1 MAGPTRRA
9 FDEALMRE
17 ALFGAGTSVWEWHL
31 PSDELT
37 NVDTT
42 TALLGYGPGEIVSN
56 QAAWDEVI
64 HPDDR
69 AGIEAA
75 VERHARGA
83 SPIFEHEYRARHK
96 DGRWVWLSERGRI
109 VEWGADGQPLRML
122 GTITDISQRRQAQDH
137 VLALAE
143 RLQQIARAVPGMVFQ
158 FERKPD
164 GASRFPWVSESC
176 RDLVGLP
183 PENLMADATDFLRL
197 VPDAQREQLLA
208 GIGAS
213 AQSLAPW
220 RADFPVRHAKG
231 ERRLTGSASPR
242 RLADGT
248 TLWHG
253 YLEDTTDLRQLEA
266 ARRTAAEAAAASAAK
281 TLFLSRVSH
290 ELRTPL
296 NAVLGFAQLL
306 ALDAEPPLSAIQA
319 RRVGLIREAGG
330 HLLEMIG
337 ELLDLTRAESGKLVL
352 HTEDLAVLPLLDET
366 CALLAPQAAQAGVT
380 LGRPPLPPELRVRA
394 DRTRLR
400 QVLLNLVSNAL
411 KYNRPGGTV
420 QLACAAVAGG
430 VEFVVADSGVGIAPG
445 DLPRLFE
452 PFERLAQAGSGI
464 EGAGIGLAITHRLVE
479 LMGGT
484 IAVDSTVGRGSTFRV
499 VLPAAQI
506 DSLPT

>member
-1 MAGPTRRA
+1 MAGTARRA
-9 FDEALMRE
+9 IDEALMRE
-17 ALFGAGTSVWEWHL
+17 ALFGAGTSVWEWHI
-31 PSDELT
+31 PSDQLS

-42 TALLGYGPGEIVSN
+42 TALLGYGAGEIESN

-69 AGIEAA
+69 AAIEAA
-75 VERHARGA
+75 FERHARGT
-83 SPIFEHEYRARHK
+83 SPIYEQEYRARHK
-96 DGRWVWLSERGRI
+96 DGRWVWVSERGRI
-109 VEWGADGQPLRML
+109 VEWGTDGAPVRML
-122 GTITDISQRRQAQDH
+122 GTISDVSQRRQAQDH

-158 FERKPD
+158 FERRPD
-164 GASRFPWVSESC
+164 GRARFAWVSESC
-176 RDLVGLP
+176 RDLLGLA
-183 PENLMADATDFLRL
+183 PEELMQDATGLLRL
-197 VPDAQREQLLA
+197 VPDHARREVLA
-208 GIGAS
+208 GIVAS
-213 AQSLAPW
+213 GETLTRW
-220 RADFPVRHAKG
+220 RAEFPLSRADG
-231 ERRLTGSASPR
+231 ERWLTGSASPR

-253 YLEDTTDLRQLEA
+253 YVEDTTELRQLEA

-306 ALDAEPPLSAIQA
+306 ALDADPPLSPIQS
-319 RRVGLIREAGG
+319 RRVGLIREAGR

-352 HTEDLAVLPLLDET
+352 QPEDLEVAPLLDET

-380 LGRPPLPPELRVRA
+380 LGRPPVEPGLRVHA

-420 QLACAAVAGG
+420 QIAGGAREGG
-430 VEFVVADSGVGIAPG
+430 VEFVVADSGVGIAAD

-464 EGAGIGLAITHRLVE
+464 EGAGIGLAITHHLVE

-484 IAVDSTVGRGSTFRV
+484 IAVESTVGRGSTFRV
-499 VLPAAQI
+499 VLPSPAA
-506 DSLPT
+506 